1 MLLLMVGNV
10 LRAEPGVESADQV
23 PAVADDSGMLSGNQP
38 TGVKPGKP
46 AAVVKSSADDELSI
60 VQARLADRFERL
72 ETVLGRLAELSASSD
87 PKRAKLLREAVAKSR
102 EQDLQHRFEAI
113 VSLLENERLAAAANK
128 QTDLQNELDGLLTLL
143 LKADRDQQ
151 VDSEHRRIKK
161 YLQDV
166 ERLIRLEK
174 DVKARTEGGDDTHRL
189 AKDQQDVA
197 GKTGKL
203 GDAIGESE
211 HHDAKASKDS
221 GKPSADEKATDGESK
236 DGKSKDGS
244 PKDGSP
250 KDGGKPGDA
259 AKPPSSPSGAPPSDS
274 SDDPS
279 SQPGQ
284 PGGSPPSSGK
294 SSPGQSSPGSPSES
308 PSGQSGEDQK
318 PSEDQPTDRAAK
330 QLKSASERMQRA
342 QKQLEKAEREGAA
355 EEQQKAV
362 QELEQAKAE
371 LERVLRQLRE
381 EEMEQTLTMLAARFK
396 KMLEAQ
402 IRVQEGTVRLDR
414 IAESNRG
421 HDDEIESARLSREET
436 LIAHEAEKAL
446 LLLREE
452 GSSVAFPETVSLMHE
467 DMQQVATRLG
477 DFKVGTLTQGLEQDI
492 IEALEETIGALQQ
505 AMDNLDKKKTPP
517 GQSPPAG
524 EPTDPPLV
532 EKLAEL
538 KMIRSLQM
546 RVNRRTQRYGELIEG
561 EQADKPELLEALS
574 RLAERQQRVF
584 QATADL
590 SQGRND

>member
-1 MLLLMVGNV
+1 MRLKQTINVGCWRGRRAAYLLLVGALALTACQV
-10 LRAEPGVESADQV
+10 LRAEPGVDSADQT
-23 PAVADDSGMLSGNQP
+23 PADADAFGMPSGSQP
-38 TGVKPGKP
+38 VGLKTSKPPVG
-46 AAVVKSSADDELSI
+46 KSSGDDELSI
-60 VQARLADRFERL
+60 EQARLADRFERL

-87 PKRAKLLREAVAKSR
+87 PKRAKLLRETVARSR
-102 EQDLQHRFEAI
+102 EQDLQHRFETI

-151 VDSEHRRIKK
+151 VDSEHKRIKK

-211 HHDAKASKDS
+211 HRDAKKSKDS
-221 GKPSADEKATDGESK
+221 GKPSDEKSADGESK

-244 PKDGSP
+244 PKDGSS
-250 KDGGKPGDA
+250 KDRGKSGDA
-259 AKPPSSPSGAPPSDS
+259 SKSPSDSSPSGTPPSES
-274 SDDPS
+274 KGDPS

-284 PGGSPPSSGK
+284 QGSSKPLPGKASPGK
-294 SSPGQSSPGSPSES
+294 SAPGSPSES
-308 PSGQSGEDQK
+308 SGGESAEDQR

-330 QLKSASERMQRA
+330 QLKSAAERMQKA

-402 IRVQEGTVRLDR
+402 IRVQEGTV
-414 IAESNRG
+414 
-421 HDDEIESARLSREET
+421 
-436 LIAHEAEKAL
+436 
-446 LLLREE
+446 
-452 GSSVAFPETVSLMHE
+452 P
-467 DMQQVATRLG
+467 
-477 DFKVGTLTQGLEQDI
+477 
-492 IEALEETIGALQQ
+492 GA
-505 AMDNLDKKKTPP
+505 
-517 GQSPPAG
+517 
-524 EPTDPPLV
+524 
-532 EKLAEL
+532 
-538 KMIRSLQM
+538 
-546 RVNRRTQRYGELIEG
+546 
-561 EQADKPELLEALS
+561 
-574 RLAERQQRVF
+574 
-584 QATADL
+584 
-590 SQGRND
+590 

>member
-1 MLLLMVGNV
+1 LLAEVLLLVVGNV
-10 LRAEPGVESADQV
+10 LRAEPAVDSAEQT
-23 PAVADDSGMLSGNQP
+23 PAAADNSGTQSATQP
-38 TGVKPGKP
+38 AGVKPSKP
-46 AAVVKSSADDELSI
+46 APSGSSSGDDELSI
-60 VQARLADRFERL
+60 EQARLADRFERL

-102 EQDLQHRFEAI
+102 EQDLQHRFETI

-128 QTDLQNELDGLLTLL
+128 QTDLQNELDGLLTML

-151 VDSEHRRIKK
+151 VDTEYKRIKK

-166 ERLIRLEK
+166 ERLIRLQK

-197 GKTGKL
+197 GKTGKS

-211 HHDAKASKDS
+211 RHDAKSAKDA
-221 GKPSADEKATDGESK
+221 GKPAGDEKSEAGESK

-244 PKDGSP
+244 SKDGSP

-259 AKPPSSPSGAPPSDS
+259 SKPPADGAPSGTPPSDS
-274 SDDPS
+274 KGDPS
-279 SQPGQ
+279 SEPGQ
-284 PGGSPPSSGK
+284 PGGSPPSPGK
-294 SSPGQSSPGSPSES
+294 SSPGKPSAGSPSES
-308 PSGQSGEDQK
+308 PGGESGEELK

-330 QLKSASERMQRA
+330 QLKSASERMQKA

-477 DFKVGTLTQGLEQDI
+477 DFKVGTGH
-492 IEALEETIGALQQ
+492 
-505 AMDNLDKKKTPP
+505 
-517 GQSPPAG
+517 
-524 EPTDPPLV
+524 
-532 EKLAEL
+532 
-538 KMIRSLQM
+538 
-546 RVNRRTQRYGELIEG
+546 Y
-561 EQADKPELLEALS
+561 
-574 RLAERQQRVF
+574 
-584 QATADL
+584 
-590 SQGRND
+590 